1 MSLISLRSQIRH
13 ATHMD
18 EHRCIEQLLT
28 NNPLPTSVQ
37 QQALHM
43 ARNLV
48 QQCRQQHNEGTLES
62 FLHEFGLSNNEGIA
76 LMCLAEALLRIPDET
91 TADKLI
97 TEKIQGGNW
106 SSHLGHSDSLFV
118 NASIWGLMLTGKI
131 LPLEPEI
138 RGDTQGWLKSLAT
151 RLGESVIRSAIR
163 QAMQI
168 MGNQY
173 VLASSIEQA
182 LRDNTENDN
191 SRTVGQPPSSEATDE
206 IKSKIRPNSHFSFDM
221 LGEGART
228 EKDAKR
234 YFEAYAN
241 AIETIGRH
249 NTDND
254 VYAANGISVKLSAL
268 YSRYE
273 YAQKNGVMSN
283 LLPRIRKL
291 ALAAKK
297 HNIALSIDAEEAHRL
312 DLSLDI
318 FEVLAR
324 DSELSDWQGLGFV
337 LQAYQKRA
345 PLVAHWL
352 IQLAK
357 ETHRCLMVRL
367 VKGAYWDTEI
377 KIAQEQGMP
386 DYPVFTRK
394 VNTDLCYQ
402 HCAQI
407 FLAAPKTI
415 YPQFATHNAHTL
427 SIILAMGKDS
437 HFEFQRLHGMG
448 ELLYQAL
455 HQYLQKHQQQTP
467 FVRTYAPIGQYR
479 ELLPYLVRRLLENG
493 ANSSFVNRFLD
504 EETPLEIL
512 IQNIESQVTAI
523 SPHRHEHIA
532 TPPNLYFDGSEAR
545 QNSLS
550 IDLHD
555 PLSVEALLGH
565 LSTAHKQ
572 IYMGHSIVRGHAV
585 GIDQIEG
592 IQRTEEFLPIT
603 SPTNHGQIV
612 GHRIHANAEDIEQA
626 IRFADA
632 VQPDWNYLGGT
643 KRGALLNKVA
653 DTMEQQMP
661 ALMALIISEA
671 GRTIQD
677 ALSEVREAIDF
688 CRYYAAQ
695 ANKHFSNPTILPG
708 PTGEQSQLS
717 LHGRGVFLCISPWNF
732 PLAIFTG
739 QIAAALAAGNTVV
752 AKPAK
757 STPLVA
763 TLAVQLFHQ
772 SGIPVDALQL
782 IVGSSGLVSKLML
795 TNKKISGVAFTG
807 STEAAKKVQQQLAQR
822 PGPIL
827 PLIAE
832 TGGQNVMVVDSTVL
846 PEQLVDDVIQSAFLS
861 AGQRCSALR
870 VLYLQQEVADDILTT
885 LAGAL
890 QSYQVGNP
898 AKLSTD
904 IGPVISHKAQQTLL
918 HHIEKMT
925 AEGRLFT
932 KLSLSEEHRFGY
944 FVAPHIFEIDTLEQL
959 PREVFGPILHVIR
972 YNKNEID
979 RVVKQVN
986 DSGYGLTLG
995 VHSRIQAF
1003 ADYIFNH
1010 TRVGNTYI
1018 NRNMVG
1024 AVVGTHPF
1032 GGCGLSGTGPKAGGP
1047 HYLFRFA
1054 TEKTR
1059 TENITARGGNTA
1071 LLRLTED

>member
-1 MSLISLRSQIRH
+1 MSLASLRSQIRH

-18 EHRCIEQLLT
+18 EHLCVEQLLAK
-28 NNPLPTSVQ
+28 NSLSASVQ
-37 QQALHM
+37 QQSLQM
-43 ARNLV
+43 ARDLV
-48 QQCRQQHNEGTLES
+48 QQCRQQHHNEGTLEA
-62 FLHEFGLSNNEGIA
+62 FLHEFGLSNNEGVA
-76 LMCLAEALLRIPDET
+76 LMCLAEALLRVPDET

-97 TEKIQGGNW
+97 AEKIQGGDW
-106 SSHLGHSDSLFV
+106 GGHLGHSDSLFV

-131 LPLEPEI
+131 LPLEPDIAGE
-138 RGDTQGWLKSLAT
+138 TQRWLKKLVI
-151 RLGESVIRSAIR
+151 RLGEPVIRKAIR
-163 QAMQI
+163 QAMKI

-173 VLASSIEQA
+173 VLGSSINQA
-182 LRDNTENDN
+182 LSD
-191 SRTVGQPPSSEATDE
+191 STVGQQPSSEATAIIASE
-206 IKSKIRPNSHFSFDM
+206 TMPNSRFSFDM

-228 EKDAKR
+228 ERDAKH
-234 YFEAYAN
+234 YFEAYAD
-241 AIETIGRH
+241 AIETIGQH
-249 NTDND
+249 NNFND
-254 VYAANGISVKLSAL
+254 IYAANGISVKLSAL
-268 YSRYE
+268 YPRYE
-273 YAQKNGVMSN
+273 YAQRNGVMSN

-291 ALAAKK
+291 ALAAKQ
-297 HNIALSIDAEEAHRL
+297 HNIGLSIDAEEAHRL

-318 FEVLAR
+318 FEALAR

-357 ETHRCLMVRL
+357 ETHHCLMVRL

-377 KIAQEQGMP
+377 KTAQEQGML

-402 HCAQI
+402 HCALI
-407 FLAAPKTI
+407 LLAAPETI

-427 SIILAMGKDS
+427 SMILAISKDS

-448 ELLYQAL
+448 ELLYQTL
-455 HQYLQKHQQQTP
+455 HQYLQQYQKQTP
-467 FVRTYAPIGQYR
+467 PVRIYAPIGQHR

-493 ANSSFVNRFLD
+493 ANSSFVHRFLD
-504 EETPLEIL
+504 EETPVEVL
-512 IQNIESQVTAI
+512 IQNIEPQVTAI
-523 SPHRHEHIA
+523 SPHRHEHIP
-532 TPPNLYFDGSEAR
+532 TPPNLYFYGNEAR

-550 IDLHD
+550 IDLHN
-555 PLSVEALLGH
+555 PLSVETLLGH
-565 LSTAHKQ
+565 ISSAQ
-572 IYMGHSIVRGHAV
+572 EQSYMGHSIIMGRAI

-592 IQRTEEFLPIT
+592 TQSTKDFLPIT
-603 SPTNHGQIV
+603 SPANRNHIV
-612 GHRIHANAEDIEQA
+612 GHCVHANAEDIEQA
-626 IRFADA
+626 IRLADA
-632 VQPDWNYLGGT
+632 AQPDWENRGGT

-671 GRTIQD
+671 GRTIKD
-677 ALSEVREAIDF
+677 ALSEIREAIDF
-688 CRYYAAQ
+688 CRYYAVQ
-695 ANKHFSNPTILPG
+695 ANKHFSNPITLPG

-757 STPLVA
+757 STPLIA
-763 TLAVQLFHQ
+763 TLAVQIFHQ
-772 SGIPVDALQL
+772 SGIPVDTLQL
-782 IVGSSGLVSKLML
+782 IVGISDVVGKLML
-795 TNKKISGVAFTG
+795 TNNKISGVVFTG
-807 STEAAKKVQQQLAQR
+807 ATETAKQIQQQLAQR

-832 TGGQNVMVVDSTVL
+832 TGGQNVMVVDSTAL

-870 VLYLQQEVADDILTT
+870 VLYLQQEIADDILTM

-904 IGPVISHKAQQTLL
+904 IGPVIDQKAQQTLL
-918 HHIEKMT
+918 YHIEKMT
-925 AEGRLFT
+925 KEGRLIT
-932 KLSLSEEHRFGY
+932 KLALSEEHQFGC
-944 FVAPHIFEIDTLEQL
+944 FVAPHIFEIDTLKQL
-959 PREVFGPILHVIR
+959 PKEVFGPILHVIR
-972 YNKNEID
+972 YNTNEID
-979 RVVKQVN
+979 GVIKQIN

-995 VHSRIQAF
+995 IHSRIQAF

-1010 TRVGNTYI
+1010 TQVGNTYI

-1059 TENITARGGNTA
+1059 TENITARGGDTA
-1071 LLRLTED
+1071 LFRLTES